1 MLERMRQFAIGIL
14 NSPNMPSPRPVV
26 NDHHESNVSGI
37 YVAGDLAGAPVVKL
51 AMEQGYAVA
60 HHIAA
65 KADARGN
72 DSAVYDVVILGAGA
86 AGLTA
91 ALELQ
96 QLGLRVIVLEK
107 SKLANTIDDL
117 PEGKWI
123 YTEPED
129 RPAMGRLWLEE
140 ASKEDLVARWR
151 TDVDMSRLD
160 VRLGEGVTGVARRG
174 KLDFEITTGNGV
186 YHARRVIVAIGKS
199 GDARKLG
206 VPGED
211 SDKVHYRLYNPKTYS
226 GKTVL
231 VVGGGNSAIEAAVA
245 LAAHSRVTLSY
256 RGASFYRV
264 SKANERKLNEA
275 VARGQVEVLLNSR
288 VTRFGAGM
296 YSLDSGG
303 ERHFDHAFVLIGSK
317 PPAEFL
323 HSIGLRLE
331 NEWTVSRFAWLAL
344 SFVIAYTIYGVKQG
358 QGHEF
363 WPYRGWGEQAFA
375 FFHRPWSFWYTVLY
389 TSVMTVF
396 GIQAMKRWGIDRKDK
411 FQIWRYVSLI
421 SFQWLFFF
429 LIPEFLFR
437 WLVQYQWIAERVAHD
452 PNFTR
457 DAWRSYG
464 LILAWPLFFY
474 TFLDSPSQIWV
485 VWGLALSFVLI
496 PVLVLFHGKR
506 YCSWICGCGGLAE
519 TLGDRWRHL
528 SPKGDIS
535 IRWER
540 MNAIVFVAAVVI
552 TVMVL
557 TKDAVSIF
565 RQPAELGRDYYH
577 LIADTWL
584 VGILPV
590 TLYPFFGGKV
600 WCRYWCPLAKM
611 MELFSAVFTR
621 FKVSRFAIHANE
633 KCIACEDCS
642 RNCQV
647 GIDVMRFALK
657 QEEITNFNSSCIGCG
672 ICVTV
677 CPMNVLSF
685 AAPTANGIKLV
696 QIEKAA

>member
-1 MLERMRQFAIGIL
+1 MRQFAMGIL

-26 NDHHESNVSGI
+26 NDHQESNVPGI
-37 YVAGDLAGAPVVKL
+37 YVVGDLAGAPVVKL
-51 AMEQGYAVA
+51 AMEQGYTVA
-60 HHIAA
+60 GHIAA
-65 KADARGN
+65 KPDARGTAPGVF
-72 DSAVYDVVILGAGA
+72 DAIVIGAGA
-86 AGLTA
+86 AGLNA

-96 QLGLRVIVLEK
+96 QAGLKVIVLEK
-107 SKLANTIDDL
+107 SKLANTVDNL

-123 YTEPED
+123 YTEPKD
-129 RPAMGRLWLEE
+129 RPAVGRLWLEE
-140 ASKEDLVARWR
+140 ATKEDLVERWR
-151 TDVDMSRLD
+151 KDIDTSRLD
-160 VRLGEGVTGVARRG
+160 VRIGEGVTAIARRG
-174 KLDFEITTGNGV
+174 KLDFEITTDKGV
-186 YHARRVIVAIGKS
+186 YRARRVILAIGKS
-199 GDARKLG
+199 ADPRKLG

-211 SDKVHYRLYNPKTYS
+211 SDRIHNRLFHAKTYS
-226 GKTVL
+226 GQNVL

-245 LAAHSRVTLSY
+245 LAPYSRVTLSY
-256 RGASFYRV
+256 RGASLYRV

-275 VARGQVEVLLNSR
+275 VARGQIELRLNSQ
-288 VTRFGAGM
+288 VTGFADGT
-296 YSLDSGG
+296 YSLDSGAS
-303 ERHFDHAFVLIGSK
+303 RPFDHAFVLIGSK
-317 PPAEFL
+317 PPTEFL
-323 HSIGLRLE
+323 HAIGLRLE
-331 NEWTVSRFAWLAL
+331 NDWNVRRFALLAL

-358 QGHEF
+358 AGHEF
-363 WPYRGWGEQAFA
+363 WPYRGWGDQAFA

-389 TSVMTVF
+389 TAVMTVF
-396 GIQAMKRWGIDRKDK
+396 GIQAMKRWGTDRKDK

-421 SFQWLFFF
+421 GFQWVFFF

-437 WLVQYQWIAERVAHD
+437 WLVEYQWLGTKLAQD
-452 PNFTR
+452 PTFAR

-464 LILAWPLFFY
+464 IIYAWPLFFY
-474 TFLDSPSQIWV
+474 TFFGDASRIWI
-485 VWGLALSFVLI
+485 VWGALLSFVFI
-496 PVLVLFHGKR
+496 PILVLFHGKR

-528 SPKGDIS
+528 SPKGDTS

-540 MNAIVFVAAVVI
+540 MNLVVFLAAVVI
-552 TVMVL
+552 TVMIL
-557 TKDAVSIF
+557 TKDAVTIF
-565 RQPAELGRDYYH
+565 RTPANIGIDYYH

-611 MELFSAVFTR
+611 MELFSTVFTR
-621 FKVSRFAIHANE
+621 FKVSRFAIHAND

-677 CPMNVLSF
+677 CPMDVLSF
-685 AAPTANGIKLV
+685 APPSGNGPKLV